1 MHAKITIDK
10 QRSFDLD
17 ALAQMYR
24 LRAKVFGERMGWE
37 VAVLS
42 GMEIDDYDSQSPYYM
57 LVRDDSGAVC
67 GCWRLLPTEGR
78 YMLRDTFPQ
87 LLHGQNAPASA
98 SVWELSRFAI
108 VSPQRAGYG
117 FGELALDAMRAVV
130 CFADSM
136 GVKSYVT
143 VTTTAVERLLARAR
157 IDIRRF
163 GPPVRIGSVHA
174 VALTIDLGAQTHEAL
189 FDGPGLSRPGLLPRP
204 ASRQIAHERLEQ
216 SLRATDECAT
226 RLVEPQERV
235 HFARETNA
243 LGGGDPG
250 DGRIAIV

>member
-42 GMEIDDYDSQSPYYM
+42 GMEIDDYDAQSPYYM
-57 LVRDDSGAVC
+57 LVRDDSDAVC
-67 GCWRLLPTEGR
+67 GCWRLLPTQGR

-87 LLHGQNAPASA
+87 LLHGQDAPASA

-130 CFADSM
+130 RFADRM
-136 GVKSYVT
+136 GVTRYVT
-143 VTTTAVERLLARAR
+143 VTTTAVERLLSRAR

-163 GPPVRIGSVHA
+163 GPPMRIGSVHA

-189 FDGPGLSRPGLLPRP
+189 FDGTGLSRPGLSRP
-204 ASRQIAHERLEQ
+204 APAEIAHERLEQ
-216 SLRATDECAT
+216 SLRTTDECAT
-226 RLVEPQERV
+226 RLVEPQACM
-235 HFARETNA
+235 HFAREANA
-243 LGGGDPG
+243 LGRSDTGE
-250 DGRIAIV
+250 GRIAAV